1 MVLGEH
7 SRQGY
12 PNEWYNLIMA
22 TTRGSSGSYDI
33 GNAPPKVIWT
43 VVRGDTSGFKVYV
56 TDDAKVPLILKGAG
70 SEWDIAMKI
79 KRPNS
84 TPGVIT
90 DDAVTIMA
98 LHPRADE
105 DDLVGEFT
113 VWLTSEES
121 HVLQTGDIFDI
132 QVSDPT
138 RVWTV
143 AQGSLKILEDV
154 TD

>member
-1 MVLGEH
+1 MA
-7 SRQGY
+7 
-12 PNEWYNLIMA
+12 NL
-22 TTRGSSGSYDI
+22 RGSQTSYDI
-33 GNAPPKVIWT
+33 GNKPPTVIWT

-56 TDDAKVPLILKGAG
+56 TDDAKQPLVLKGEG

-79 KRPNS
+79 KRPNT
-84 TPGVIT
+84 TPGIIT
-90 DDAVTIMA
+90 DDATLVLTIT
-98 LHPRADE
+98 PVADE

-121 HVLQTGDIFDI
+121 AQLETGDIFDI

-143 AQGSLKILEDV
+143 CQGSMKILEDV

>member
-1 MVLGEH
+1 
-7 SRQGY
+7 
-12 PNEWYNLIMA
+12 MA
-22 TTRGSSGSYDI
+22 TLRGSQTSYDI
-33 GNAPPKVIWT
+33 GNKPPTVVWT

-56 TDDAKVPLILKGAG
+56 TDDAKEPLILKGAG

-84 TPGVIT
+84 TPGIIT

-98 LHPRADE
+98 LNPRADE

-113 VWLTSEES
+113 VWLTAEES
-121 HVLQTGDIFDI
+121 NVLQTGDIFDI

-143 AQGSLKILEDV
+143 AQGSMKILEDV

>member
-1 MVLGEH
+1 MA
-7 SRQGY
+7 
-12 PNEWYNLIMA
+12 NL
-22 TTRGSSGSYDI
+22 RGSQTSYDI
-33 GNAPPKVIWT
+33 GNKPPTVIWT

-56 TDDAKVPLILKGAG
+56 TDDAKVPLILKGPG

-84 TPGVIT
+84 TPGIIT

-98 LHPRADE
+98 LHPVADE

-113 VWLTSEES
+113 VWLTAEES

-143 AQGSLKILEDV
+143 AQGSMKILEDV

>member
-1 MVLGEH
+1 
-7 SRQGY
+7 
-12 PNEWYNLIMA
+12 MA
-22 TTRGSSGSYDI
+22 TLRGSQTSYDI
-33 GNAPPKVIWT
+33 GNKPPTVIWT

-79 KRPNS
+79 KRPTLEKNK
-84 TPGVIT
+84 GIIT
-90 DDAVTIMA
+90 DDATLV
-98 LHPRADE
+98 LNLYPVADE

-113 VWLTSEES
+113 VWLTAAES
-121 HVLQTGDIFDI
+121 VQLQTGDIFDI

>member
-1 MVLGEH
+1 
-7 SRQGY
+7 
-12 PNEWYNLIMA
+12 MA
-22 TTRGSSGSYDI
+22 NFRGSASSYDI
-33 GNAPPKVIWT
+33 GEKPPTVIWT

-56 TDDAKVPLILKGAG
+56 TDDAKVPLVLKGSG
-70 SEWDIAMKI
+70 SQWTIAMKI
-79 KRPNS
+79 KRPTS

-90 DDAVTIMA
+90 DDATLVLSLT
-98 LHPRADE
+98 PVADA

-113 VWLTSEES
+113 VSLTAAQS
-121 HVLQTGDIFDI
+121 VQLQTGDIFDI
-132 QVSDPT
+132 QLSDPT

>member
-1 MVLGEH
+1 
-7 SRQGY
+7 
-12 PNEWYNLIMA
+12 MA
-22 TTRGSSGSYDI
+22 TLRGSQSLYDI
-33 GNAPPKVIWT
+33 GNKPPTVIWT

-56 TDDAKVPLILKGAG
+56 TDDAKEPLILKGEG
-70 SEWDIAMKI
+70 SEWNIAMKI

-84 TPGVIT
+84 TPGIIT

-98 LHPRADE
+98 LHPEADE

-113 VWLTSEES
+113 VWLTAEES
-121 HVLQTGDIFDI
+121 NVLQTGDIFDI

-143 AQGSLKILEDV
+143 CQGSMKILEDV

>member
-1 MVLGEH
+1 
-7 SRQGY
+7 
-12 PNEWYNLIMA
+12 MA
-22 TTRGSSGSYDI
+22 TLRGSQTSYDI
-33 GNAPPKVIWT
+33 GNAPPTVIWT

-79 KRPNS
+79 KRPTS
-84 TPGVIT
+84 SPGIIT
-90 DDAVTIMA
+90 DAATLV
-98 LHPRADE
+98 LNLYPVADE

-113 VWLTSEES
+113 VWLTAAES
-121 HVLQTGDIFDI
+121 VQLQTGDIFDI

>member
-1 MVLGEH
+1 
-7 SRQGY
+7 
-12 PNEWYNLIMA
+12 MA
-22 TTRGSSGSYDI
+22 TLRGSQTSYDI
-33 GNAPPKVIWT
+33 GNKPPTVIWT

-70 SEWDIAMKI
+70 SEWSIAMKI
-79 KRPNS
+79 KRPIS

-98 LHPRADE
+98 LHPEADE

-113 VWLTSEES
+113 VWLTAEES
-121 HVLQTGDIFDI
+121 NVLQTGDIFDI

-143 AQGSLKILEDV
+143 AQGSMKILEDV